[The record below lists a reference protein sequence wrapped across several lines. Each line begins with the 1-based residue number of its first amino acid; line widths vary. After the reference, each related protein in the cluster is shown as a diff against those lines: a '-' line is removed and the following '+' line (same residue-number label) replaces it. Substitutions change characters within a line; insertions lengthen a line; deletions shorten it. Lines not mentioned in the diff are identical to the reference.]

1 MNKVLLVGRLTAD
14 PELRYTPNGAAVC
27 DVTLAVDRV
36 SRDGERAADFIFC
49 QVWNKQAE
57 SLAKYMRKGY
67 RIGIEGWL
75 NIDSYEKDGQRKWVT
90 RVICQR
96 VEFLESKHDDRPAVV
111 KDAMGGGFGTE
122 VEFKDE
128 DLPF

>member
-1 MNKVLLVGRLTAD
+1 MAWKRSKYNARKVV
-14 PELRYTPNGAAVC
+14 
-27 DVTLAVDRV
+27 VD
-36 SRDGERAADFIFC
+36 GHTF
-49 QVWNKQAE
+49 
-57 SLAKYMRKGY
+57 
-67 RIGIEGWL
+67 
-75 NIDSYEKDGQRKWVT
+75 DSYEKDGQSKWMT

>member
-14 PELRYTPNGAAVC
+14 PELRYTPNGSAVC
-27 DVTLAVDRV
+27 DVTVAVDRV

-57 SLAKYMRKGY
+57 NLAKFTRKGY
-67 RIGIEGWL
+67 RVGVEGWL
-75 NIDSYEKDGQRKWVT
+75 NVDSYEKDGQRKWVT
-90 RVICQR
+90 RVVCQR

-111 KDAMGGGFGTE
+111 KDARGVDFGTE
-122 VEFKDE
+122 VQFKDE